1 MPVATAPNIAADAVD
16 GEDVER
22 VVDLG
27 AGSRRSVALKHRP
40 PATRPMMSAPPTVT
54 KPEAGV
60 IATRPATAPQAAPTT
75 LTLRE
80 WR

>member
-1 MPVATAPNIAADAVD
+1 MRA
-16 GEDVER
+16 R
-22 VVDLG
+22 
-27 AGSRRSVALKHRP
+27 SSVALKHRP

-60 IATRPATAPQAAPTT
+60 IATSPATAPQAAPTT

-80 WR
+80 WA